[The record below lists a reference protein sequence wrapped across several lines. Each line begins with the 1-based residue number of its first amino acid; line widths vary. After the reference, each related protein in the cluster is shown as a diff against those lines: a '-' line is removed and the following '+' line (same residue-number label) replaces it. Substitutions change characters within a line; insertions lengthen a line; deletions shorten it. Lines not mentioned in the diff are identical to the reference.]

1 MNCRQVQKY
10 LDDLLSAGPGH
21 AVEPNVT
28 EHMAHC
34 ARCQREHEAA
44 ITTLALLQPSAETET
59 STNLKERVM
68 KAIEAV
74 EYAESHKPER
84 TWFGAKVWK
93 PIFVVGVAAVFAI
106 LVAPLILF
114 KPSDRVYAIEQ
125 TIEANRSLRSIHM
138 RMTPE
143 RFGSVGEIWAQFDEN
158 GELEKLRMN
167 FPDTEDGPK
176 DVVWENGKAAVW
188 FKAKGSVLV
197 VKEAQLLERMR
208 MGYRDFDPKLLVESL
223 YEKQAS
229 NAADVEV
236 EEPQTAGGPI
246 TLKVTAEGAP
256 DRQDVCTVDPKT
268 KLLQRLDVYRLRD
281 GNYELDNSFEYLE
294 YNEPI
299 DPETFVLNASGDATL
314 VDQTVQEIGI
324 AQGNL
329 SDNEIAVKVVREFFE
344 ALIAKDYAKAGQLY
358 EGMPASKVEESFS
371 RLNIVRIVSIGEPTP
386 YALNQSLR
394 VPCKVEVESDGKTS
408 IMEPHGPFVRQVYQ
422 QPGRWDICGGI

>member
-1 MNCRQVQKY
+1 MNCRQVQEC

-34 ARCQREHEAA
+34 VRCQREHEAA
-44 ITTLALLQPSAETET
+44 IRTLALLQPSAETET

-68 KAIEAV
+68 NAIEAA
-74 EYAESHKPER
+74 EYEESHKPER

-93 PIFVVGVAAVFAI
+93 PMIVAGSAAVFA
-106 LVAPLILF
+106 LVVAASILF

-138 RMTPE
+138 KMTPE
-143 RFGSVGEIWAQFDEN
+143 KFGSVGEVWAQFDES

-176 DVVWENGKAAVW
+176 DVVWENGKAEVW
-188 FKAKGSVLV
+188 FKAKGSAVV
-197 VKEAQLLERMR
+197 VKEPRLLERMK
-208 MGYRDFDPKLLVESL
+208 MSYGDFDPKRIVEGL
-223 YEKQAS
+223 YRS
-229 NAADVEV
+229 RADKRVRV
-236 EEPQTAGGPI
+236 DVAEPQTRGGAI
-246 TLKVTAEGAP
+246 TLTVTVDAAP
-256 DRQDVCTVDPKT
+256 NRQDVYTVDPET
-268 KLLQRLDVYRLRD
+268 KLLERHEVYRLRD
-281 GNYELDNSFEYLE
+281 GNYELDGSTEYLE
-294 YNEPI
+294 YNEAI
-299 DPETFVLNASGDATL
+299 DPETFVLNAPEDAIH

-324 AQGNL
+324 AQGDL

-344 ALIAKDYAKAGQLY
+344 ALIAKDYAKAGQLL
-358 EGMPASKVEESFS
+358 EGMPASKVEESFG
-371 RLNIVRIVSIGEPTP
+371 RLNFVRIVSIGEPTP
-386 YALNQSLR
+386 YARNKSLK